1 MKPDWVVL
9 GTTPGK
15 EVLNPDYEYSVKP
28 RIAGG
33 VDIDDIK
40 IGPPTPQ
47 KTLTIRSRQEANRRV
62 QDGKLSL
69 TG

>member
-1 MKPDWVVL
+1 M
-9 GTTPGK
+9 
-15 EVLNPDYEYSVKP
+15 YSVQP

-33 VDIDDIK
+33 VDFDDIK

-47 KTLTIRSRQEANRRV
+47 KTLTIRSRQAANRRV

-69 TG
+69 TAYISVRPIETPLQ